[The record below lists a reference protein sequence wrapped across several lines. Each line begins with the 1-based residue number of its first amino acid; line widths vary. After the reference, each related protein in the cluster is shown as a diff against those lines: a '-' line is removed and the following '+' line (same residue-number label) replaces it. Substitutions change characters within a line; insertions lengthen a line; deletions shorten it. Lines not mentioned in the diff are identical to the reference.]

1 MKEKFEI
8 IEAVGYSRISKEDL
22 NKQGDVDSESIKN
35 QNMLIQE
42 YVEAQGW
49 VLREIYSD
57 DDFKGSDR
65 ERPDF
70 NRMLSDTF
78 QGKNKII
85 VCKTQARFAR
95 DIEMI
100 EKYVHGKFIE
110 HGIRFIAIVDNIDT
124 GNMTS
129 STKKVSQIH
138 SLTDTWYLE
147 DLSENVSYAF
157 GVKRKNGEY
166 IGSWAL
172 YGYFKNPE
180 NKNALVVDP
189 VAAKVVNEIFE
200 LYAKGTGIGAIANI
214 LNSRGISNPL
224 KYKQELGMKIGSKS
238 RMTSKSYMWRSSTIS
253 EMLTNEMYIG
263 NMVQGRLKKI
273 SYKSK
278 KVVRV
283 PKEKWII
290 KEGTHEPIINLEL
303 WNKVQSIKTT
313 RHRARKE
320 GTVNIFSGKIRCLEC
335 NELMHAV
342 KYPKIIDHK
351 KSDTEFYSM
360 FRCSKKLLFPDS
372 CDSNGISMLKLE
384 EYVIN
389 QLNELSQ
396 KYFNSKDVEEL
407 LKISDFKEEKLA
419 ELSRDKEKAEGKLKE
434 NMGAS
439 KALYMDKLKGV
450 VSEEQF
456 IIINQEL
463 MNEINKEETIIGNLE
478 AQIKILNKKV
488 SNDKNLTEIVSKYK
502 NIKELNRGIILE
514 LIDCIYVG
522 KKDSNSK
529 DRTIKI
535 VWNF

>member
-1 MKEKFEI
+1 MREKVEI

-42 YVEAQGW
+42 YVEKQGW

-78 QGKNKII
+78 QGKNRII

-100 EKYVHGKFIE
+100 EKYVHGRFIE

-180 NKNALVVDP
+180 NKNALVIDP

-200 LYAKGTGIGAIANI
+200 LYASGVGIGATANL
-214 LNSRGISNPL
+214 LNSRGIPNPL
-224 KYKQELGMKIGSKS
+224 KYKKDLGMKIGSKT
-238 RMTSKSYMWRSSTIS
+238 RMTSKSFMWRSSTIS

-263 NMVQGRLKKI
+263 NMVQGRLKKL

-290 KEGTHEPIINLEL
+290 KKGTHEPIIDLEL
-303 WNKVQSIKTT
+303 WNKVQSIKGT
-313 RHRARKE
+313 RQRARKE
-320 GTVNIFSGKIRCLEC
+320 GTVNIFSGKIRCNEC
-335 NELMHAV
+335 NELMHSV
-342 KYPKIIDHK
+342 KYPKIINHQ
-351 KSDTEFYSM
+351 KSKTEFYSM

-372 CDSNGISMLKLE
+372 CDSTGISMMKLE
-384 EYVIN
+384 KYVLDQIN
-389 QLNELSQ
+389 EIS
-396 KYFNSKDVEEL
+396 KAYFNSKDIEAL
-407 LKISDFKEEKLA
+407 LKINDFKEEKLA
-419 ELSRDKEKAEGKLKE
+419 ELNKSKENAESLLKE
-434 NMGAS
+434 NMTAS
-439 KALYMDKLKGV
+439 KALYMDKLKGI

-463 MNEINKEETIIGNLE
+463 LNEINQKETIIGNID
-478 AQIKILNKKV
+478 AQIKILADKV
-488 SNDKNLTEIVSKYK
+488 SDEKNLTEIVNKYK

-514 LIDCIYVG
+514 LIDCIYIG

-529 DRTIKI
+529 DRVIKI